1 MTLDLQPFSH
11 RRLILTP
18 AKLLTDGMLIIANVL
33 LIASVLLT
41 AAKFFTPAKPRTHDV
56 HVSDFR

>member
-11 RRLILTP
+11 SRLILTP
-18 AKLLTDGMLIIANVL
+18 ARLLTDGML

-41 AAKFFTPAKPRTHDV
+41 AAKFFTPARPRTHDV
-56 HVSDFR
+56 HVSYFR